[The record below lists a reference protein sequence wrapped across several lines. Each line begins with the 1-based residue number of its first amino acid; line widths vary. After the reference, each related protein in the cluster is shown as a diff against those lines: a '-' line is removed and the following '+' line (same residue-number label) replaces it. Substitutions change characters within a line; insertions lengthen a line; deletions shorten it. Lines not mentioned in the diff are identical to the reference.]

1 MVDHPTILHLLDSSS
16 PRAKMVSAVLRPAK
30 SASELI
36 RYAETV
42 FGDAD
47 KAERWLSKPKV
58 FLDGKTPKGVID
70 SPSDREKIDE
80 MLVRIEYGMI
90 G

>member
-1 MVDHPTILHLLDSSS
+1 MVDHPTVMHLLDSNR
-16 PRAKMVSAVLRPAK
+16 PRAEVVSAGLRPAK
-30 SASELI
+30 SASELV

-58 FLDGKTPKGVID
+58 FLDGKTPRGVMD
-70 SPSDREKIDE
+70 SPSGREKIDE